1 MATLHMLSHAPTS
14 NSDFSSCLRLLAEN
28 DGLLLCG
35 DAVYALQPGTDPART
50 IAALGDRNSVFA
62 MDEDVSARGIEPVA
76 ATIRLLDYPGFVE
89 ICTRYDRV
97 NSWL

>member
-1 MATLHMLSHAPTS
+1 MATLHMLSHAPATT
-14 NSDFSSCLRLLAEN
+14 SDFSSCVRLLAEQ

-35 DAVYALQPGTDPART
+35 DAVYAMQPGSDPAKLLD
-50 IAALGDRNSVFA
+50 ALGEHNCVFA
-62 MDEDVSARGIEPVA
+62 MDEDVTARGIEPGEGR
-76 ATIRLLDYPGFVE
+76 IRLLDYPGFVE